1 VCVDGACRPDPC
13 FSVRCGAGETCVVQ
27 SGNALCRPANCAGI
41 VCGTGRVCADGRC
54 IDSPCTGVRC
64 AAGERCEVQLDQAV
78 CVADWL
84 EPDAGP
90 GALSDD
96 AGVDGGTMRDAAASN
111 EAGPT
116 SVDASGGPTGGNA
129 IGAGDVGVA
138 PWTNG
143 AAADA
148 GNPPQ
153 ATEVAEGC
161 ACNVGSSRSNG
172 GAFALLLLVG
182 AAARRRRKTASRGI
196 DAGRA
201 SR

>member
-1 VCVDGACRPDPC
+1 
-13 FSVRCGAGETCVVQ
+13 VQ

-64 AAGERCEVQLDQAV
+64 AAGERCEVEVDVAV

-84 EPDAGP
+84 VPDAGP
-90 GALSDD
+90 EQPSAD
-96 AGVDGGTMRDAAASN
+96 AGVDGDASLDAGHSG

-116 SVDASGGPTGGNA
+116 GGDAAGGPTGGNSL
-129 IGAGDVGVA
+129 GAGDVGVA
-138 PWTNG
+138 PPANG

-148 GNPPQ
+148 GDEPQ

-161 ACNVGSSRSNG
+161 ACSVGSSRSRG
-172 GAFALLLLVG
+172 DFFALLLIVG
-182 AAARRRRKTASRGI
+182 AASRRRR
-196 DAGRA
+196 RA
-201 SR
+201 RKSVDLQGPTV